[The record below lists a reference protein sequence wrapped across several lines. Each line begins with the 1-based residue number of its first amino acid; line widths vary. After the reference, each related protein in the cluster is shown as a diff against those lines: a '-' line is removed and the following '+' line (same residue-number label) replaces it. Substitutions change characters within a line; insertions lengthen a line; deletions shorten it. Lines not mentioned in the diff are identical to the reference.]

1 MLPPPWPLRLLCLTV
16 RRYTS
21 PEEHS
26 FFPGHLP
33 DPVLPPLRYP
43 RLLAPNTV
51 DVNAHILSRY
61 ISEIVPA
68 VCKPGDD
75 EQHGSSVLCDITALQ
90 AISKRIHL
98 GKFVAE
104 TKFQVRPLSS
114 LSSPPSPWLNVHTSC
129 GGGTGGRGGVPPPG
143 AE

>member
-1 MLPPPWPLRLLCLTV
+1 
-16 RRYTS
+16 
-21 PEEHS
+21 
-26 FFPGHLP
+26 
-33 DPVLPPLRYP
+33 
-43 RLLAPNTV
+43 LLAPNTV

-104 TKFQVRPLSS
+104 TKFQVRAPFPAPPP
-114 LSSPPSPWLNVHTSC
+114 PPSEPVADCEQLVWRWSRRPKRSTAAWC
-129 GGGTGGRGGVPPPG
+129 
-143 AE
+143 